1 MLKFII
7 SRASSTRCAL
17 HTPISPINCVVT
29 ENNTLVE
36 VRNYL
41 GEKYIR
47 RVQMLPGVTVY
58 NSAKVK
64 DELILEG
71 NDIEAVSKCGEFGFG
86 AVTITPSPPPKV
98 NPRTGG
104 GSENCLQNYATHRE
118 ALNSVR

>member
-1 MLKFII
+1 MRSAYAHF
-7 SRASSTRCAL
+7 
-17 HTPISPINCVVT
+17 PINCVVT

-71 NDIEAVSKCGEFGFG
+71 NDIEAVSKCGEFGG
-86 AVTITPSPPPKV
+86 DLNAVTRHDDSSRVQLSHTFFRS
-98 NPRTGG
+98 
-104 GSENCLQNYATHRE
+104 LH
-118 ALNSVR
+118 

>member
-1 MLKFII
+1 MFVLQGFQYKMRSAYAHF
-7 SRASSTRCAL
+7 
-17 HTPISPINCVVT
+17 PINCVVT

-71 NDIEAVSKCGEFGFG
+71 NDIEAVSKCGE
-86 AVTITPSPPPKV
+86 
-98 NPRTGG
+98 
-104 GSENCLQNYATHRE
+104 
-118 ALNSVR
+118 